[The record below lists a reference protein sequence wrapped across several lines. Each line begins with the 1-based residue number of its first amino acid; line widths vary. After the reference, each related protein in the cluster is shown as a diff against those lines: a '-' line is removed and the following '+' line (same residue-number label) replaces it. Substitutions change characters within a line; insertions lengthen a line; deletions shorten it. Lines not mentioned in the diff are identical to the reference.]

1 MAALRR
7 KRPSGSKGC
16 CYGKGG
22 VASHSKTAEF
32 VESVQRAHGR
42 PSPMQVLAKRASSH
56 RATCTLHTFLRRWRL
71 STPLGAVHALGCPR
85 RRPRGRRKAV
95 KVVRTLVYRPLGKQN
110 GHRSAI

>member
-71 STPLGAVHALGCPR
+71 STPLGAVHPR
-85 RRPRGRRKAV
+85 LPPAEAA
-95 KVVRTLVYRPLGKQN
+95 
-110 GHRSAI
+110 RSAESRESGADAGV